1 MSSVFLWHVIAIRQ
15 HFYDLMALA
24 FFVMHSNFYKI
35 AVSQTCT
42 WSYIYSSPK
51 QLVPLMRGKLREFRN
66 HSMLLLCFKLSKYSR
81 QVRCACICLFTKHMI
96 CLLIYGTPYMTWHHQ
111 KFCFIDM
118 LHYVTFS
125 WLFTC
130 PKMNII
136 CRSDLN
142 LGLMSETF
150 NPSHRKGLITV
161 SSPILII
168 IIQHLCIDT
177 TWSSF
182 LYEPFLVSLRCLIDP
197 KSVQFIVAQPGTRS
211 IGAGILR

>member
-1 MSSVFLWHVIAIRQ
+1 
-15 HFYDLMALA
+15 
-24 FFVMHSNFYKI
+24 
-35 AVSQTCT
+35 
-42 WSYIYSSPK
+42 
-51 QLVPLMRGKLREFRN
+51 
-66 HSMLLLCFKLSKYSR
+66 
-81 QVRCACICLFTKHMI
+81 
-96 CLLIYGTPYMTWHHQ
+96 
-111 KFCFIDM
+111 M

-211 IGAGILR
+211 IGAGILRQGGMGGNKLLNWVCCGQGVPALCIGIQGQATVYESFKVIDSVQNAVASLGFSGLHSPNQATVLLPKLSFTVYRLVLSVNYF